1 MRFVVNIYFYG
12 IREYCVLNGIIHL
25 KEASKAL
32 EQSLKYLPKR
42 DFLQFSELV
51 SSQTV
56 LSASQELPLIP
67 NIIYRYIYST
77 YFNCPGSGF
86 TPIQDIFLEAGYNF
100 IDFAGLLEYKLRV
113 FKERVL
119 DSHNIQFDFLNVE
132 KTLIDTLLT
141 CYLPEDYPIRRAR
154 SVFNLQSII
163 ILNYLFLIVAYLFPD
178 ILYQLIGY

>member
-1 MRFVVNIYFYG
+1 VNV
-12 IREYCVLNGIIHL
+12 VLNDIKHL
-25 KEASKAL
+25 KGASRAF
-32 EQSLKYLPKR
+32 EQSLKCLPKR

-67 NIIYRYIYST
+67 NIIYRYINST
-77 YFNCPGSGF
+77 FVNCPDSQF

-100 IDFAGLLEYKLRV
+100 IDFAGLLEYVLRV

-119 DSHNIQFDFLNVE
+119 DSHNIQFNFLNVE
-132 KTLIDTLLT
+132 KTLMNTLLT

-154 SVFNLQSII
+154 SIFNFHSII
-163 ILNYLFLIVAYLFPD
+163 ILYYLFLILL
-178 ILYQLIGY
+178 ILSGCIISN